1 VIDASGVRMPE
12 AQVQFQILALI
23 LFQIVSENPDPQ
35 LDWKPDERGKGLAT
49 KKDNT
54 HRHNNKT

>member
-1 VIDASGVRMPE
+1 MPE